1 MKMRNILP
9 YLLIFFLS
17 PGCKNYSSEADAI
30 KKLLEKESA
39 TWRSGDIK
47 GHAECWKIQPYS
59 RILVSTGDGNV
70 IDVPPG
76 NMISPPGQKMGT
88 GGSSVNTNY
97 KINISGDNAWVSHNE
112 ESTSN
117 EGTQTASYEIRILEK
132 INNEWKLVGQSIHI
146 IKPK

>member
-1 MKMRNILP
+1 MRNILP

-59 RILVSTGDGNV
+59 RILVSTGDGTV
-70 IDVPPG
+70 IDVPPDY
-76 NMISPPGQKMGT
+76 MISPPGKKMGT